1 MLFDS
6 EGNVSDLDAVRPS
19 SEEIR
24 PALDAL
30 LAE

>member
-6 EGNVSDLDAVRPS
+6 EGNVSNLDADRPS

-24 PALDAL
+24 PTLDAL
-30 LAE
+30 LVE